1 MLFSKLIFMFTD
13 LQNRIEYGLLVLFSG
28 LVNILPYRVLLAL
41 AWGVAAFLFYIVR
54 MRRKQVTQRIRSVFG
69 SELSEREVQRIA
81 WLSLR
86 NLAFNVV
93 EMMRASHIT
102 KEWVNAHVLGF
113 EEKIPKAKE
122 LVAKHG
128 GLIFAVPHMGNW
140 DMAGWAC
147 SHNGVNIFSIAA
159 RQRNPYINA
168 WIMRQ
173 REKGIKM
180 LERGGSVLKQVIKN
194 LKSGQVFAIL
204 PDVRMRREDLEVPF
218 LGGMANLGRGMATFA
233 IAANVPIVPAVFMRK
248 GWTKHEFV
256 HFEPLYPDPSLGRD
270 ADVRR
275 LTEAVIKTIDAA
287 IRKNPEQWFWYNG
300 RWILDPV
307 KKSSKGEQKS

>member
-1 MLFSKLIFMFTD
+1 
-13 LQNRIEYGLLVLFSG
+13 
-28 LVNILPYRVLLAL
+28 
-41 AWGVAAFLFYIVR
+41 
-54 MRRKQVTQRIRSVFG
+54 
-69 SELSEREVQRIA
+69 
-81 WLSLR
+81 
-86 NLAFNVV
+86 
-93 EMMRASHIT
+93 
-102 KEWVNAHVLGF
+102 
-113 EEKIPKAKE
+113 
-122 LVAKHG
+122 
-128 GLIFAVPHMGNW
+128 MGNW

-204 PDVRMRREDLEVPF
+204 PDVRMRREDLAVPF
-218 LGGMANLGRGMATFA
+218 LGGTANLGRGMATFA

-248 GWTKHEFV
+248 GWTQHEFV
-256 HFEPLYPDPSLGRD
+256 HFDPLYPDPTLDRD

-275 LTEAVIKTIDAA
+275 LTESVIKTIDAA
-287 IRKNPEQWFWYNG
+287 IRRNPEQWFWYNG

-307 KKSSKGEQKS
+307 KKSSKGEKKS

>member
-1 MLFSKLIFMFTD
+1 MFTD
-13 LQNRIEYGLLVLFSG
+13 LQNRVQYGLLILFSG
-28 LVNILPYRVLLAL
+28 LVNILPYRMLLAL
-41 AWGVAAFLFYIVR
+41 AWGVAAFLFFVVR
-54 MRRKQVTQRIRSVFG
+54 MRRREVTQRIRSVFG
-69 SELSEREVQRIA
+69 KEISEREVHRIA
-81 WLSLR
+81 WISLR
-86 NLAFNVV
+86 NFAFNVV

-102 KEWVNAHVLGF
+102 KAWVNAHVIGF
-113 EEKIPKAKE
+113 EEQIPRAKE
-122 LVAKHG
+122 LVAQHG

-147 SHNGVNIFSIAA
+147 SYNGLNIFSIAA

-204 PDVRMRREDLEVPF
+204 PDVRIRREDLEVPF

-233 IAANVPIVPAVFMRK
+233 IAAKVPIVPAVFMRK
-248 GWTKHEFV
+248 GWTQHEFV
-256 HFEPLYPDPSLGRD
+256 YFEPLYPDPTLDRD
-270 ADVRR
+270 TDVRR

-307 KKSSKGEQKS
+307 KKSTKGVKKS

>member
-1 MLFSKLIFMFTD
+1 MIFD
-13 LQNRIEYGLLVLFSG
+13 LQNRLQYGLLLMFAG
-28 LVNILPYRVLLAL
+28 LVNILPYRVLLAI
-41 AWGVAAFLFYIVR
+41 AWFVAAVLFHVVR
-54 MRRKQVTQRIRSVFG
+54 MKRKEVRRRIRSVFG
-69 SELSEREVQRIA
+69 NDLPEQEVRRIA
-81 WLSLR
+81 WISLR

-102 KEWVNAHVLGF
+102 KTWVNAHVIGF
-113 EEKIPKAKE
+113 EEKIPLAKE
-122 LVAKHG
+122 LIAKHG

-147 SHNGVNIFSIAA
+147 SHNGINIFSIAA

-180 LERGGSVLKQVIKN
+180 LERGGSVLKQVIRR
-194 LKSGQVFAIL
+194 LKEGQVFAIL
-204 PDVRMRREDLEVPF
+204 PDVRMRREDLAVPF
-218 LGGMANLGRGMATFA
+218 LGGVANLGRGMAAFA
-233 IAANVPIVPAVFMRK
+233 ITAQVPIVPAVFMRK

-256 HFEPLYPDPSLGRD
+256 YFEPLYPDPQ
-270 ADVRR
+270 
-275 LTEAVIKTIDAA
+275 LTKSEDIQRMTESVVQTLDEA
-287 IRKNPEQWFWYNG
+287 IRANPEQWFWYNG

-307 KKSSKGEQKS
+307 KTTSKGNKS

>member
-1 MLFSKLIFMFTD
+1 MFTD
-13 LQNRIEYGLLVLFSG
+13 LQNRVQYGLLILFSG

-41 AWGVAAFLFYIVR
+41 AWGVAAFLFFVVR
-54 MRRKQVTQRIRSVFG
+54 MRRREVTRRIRSVFG
-69 SELSEREVQRIA
+69 KEISEREVQRIA
-81 WLSLR
+81 WISLR
-86 NLAFNVV
+86 NFAFNVV

-102 KEWVNAHVLGF
+102 KEWVNAHVIGF
-113 EEKIPKAKE
+113 EEQIPRAKE
-122 LVAKHG
+122 LVAQHG

-147 SHNGVNIFSIAA
+147 SYNGVNIFSIAA

-204 PDVRMRREDLEVPF
+204 PDVRIRREDLEVPF
-218 LGGMANLGRGMATFA
+218 LGGVANLGRGMATFA

-248 GWTKHEFV
+248 GWTQHEFV
-256 HFEPLYPDPSLGRD
+256 HFEPLYPDPTLD
-270 ADVRR
+270 KDTDIRR

-307 KKSSKGEQKS
+307 RKSSKGEKKS

>member
-1 MLFSKLIFMFTD
+1 MIFD
-13 LQNRIEYGLLVLFSG
+13 LQNRLQYGLLLMFAG
-28 LVNILPYRVLLAL
+28 LVNILPYRVLLAI
-41 AWGVAAFLFYIVR
+41 AWFVAAVLFHVVR
-54 MRRKQVTQRIRSVFG
+54 MKRQEVRRRIRSVFG
-69 SELSEREVQRIA
+69 NDLPEQEVRRIA
-81 WLSLR
+81 WISLR

-102 KEWVNAHVLGF
+102 KTWVNAHVIGF
-113 EEKIPKAKE
+113 EEKIPLAKE
-122 LVAKHG
+122 LIAKHG

-147 SHNGVNIFSIAA
+147 SHNGINIFSIAA

-180 LERGGSVLKQVIKN
+180 LERGGSVLKQVIRR
-194 LKSGQVFAIL
+194 LKEGQVFAIL
-204 PDVRMRREDLEVPF
+204 PDVRMRREDLAVPF
-218 LGGMANLGRGMATFA
+218 LGGVANLGRGMAAFA
-233 IAANVPIVPAVFMRK
+233 ITAQVPIVPAVFMRK

-256 HFEPLYPDPSLGRD
+256 YFEPLYPDPQ
-270 ADVRR
+270 
-275 LTEAVIKTIDAA
+275 LTKSEDIQRMTESVVQTLDAA
-287 IRKNPEQWFWYNG
+287 IRANPEQWFWYNG

-307 KKSSKGEQKS
+307 KTTSKGNKS

>member
-1 MLFSKLIFMFTD
+1 MFKD
-13 LQNRIEYGLLVLFSG
+13 LQNRVEYGFLIMVAG
-28 LVNILPYRVLLAL
+28 LVNIVPYRVLLTL
-41 AWGVAAFLFYIVR
+41 AWLVAAFLFYVIR
-54 MRRKQVTQRIRSVFG
+54 MRRTEVARRIRSVFG
-69 SELSEREVQRIA
+69 EELPEREVRRIA
-81 WLSLR
+81 WISLR
-86 NLAFNVV
+86 NFAFNVV
-93 EMMRASHIT
+93 EMMRASRIT
-102 KEWVNAHVLGF
+102 KKWVNAHVLGF
-113 EEKIPKAKE
+113 EEQIPRAKE

-147 SHNGVNIFSIAA
+147 SYNGVNIFSIAA

-168 WIMRQ
+168 WIIRQ

-218 LGGMANLGRGMATFA
+218 LGGVANLGRGMAAFA
-233 IAANVPIVPAVFMRK
+233 ISANVPIVPAVFMRK

-256 HFEPLYPDPSLGRD
+256 HFEPLYPDPTSEKD
-270 ADVRR
+270 ADILR

-287 IRKNPEQWFWYNG
+287 IRRNPEQWFWYNG

-307 KKSSKGEQKS
+307 RKIKKGE

>member
-1 MLFSKLIFMFTD
+1 MIIVLYFKALFMFKNV
-13 LQNRIEYGLLVLFSG
+13 QNRLQYGILIMFAG
-28 LVNILPYRVLLAL
+28 LVNILPYFLLLVIAWL
-41 AWGVAAFLFYIVR
+41 AAAFLFHGVR
-54 MRRKQVTQRIRSVFG
+54 MKRKVVFHRIRSVFG
-69 SELSEREVQRIA
+69 EDMPEKELRRIA

-86 NLAFNVV
+86 NIAFNVV

-102 KEWVNAHVLGF
+102 KEWVNKHVIGF
-113 EEKIPKAKE
+113 EENIPLAKE

-147 SHNGVNIFSIAA
+147 SYNGLNIFSIAA

-180 LERGGSVLKQVIKN
+180 LEREGSVLKQVIKR
-194 LKSGQVFAIL
+194 LKDGQVFAIL
-204 PDVRMRREDLEVPF
+204 PDVRMRKEDLEVPF
-218 LGGMANLGRGMATFA
+218 LGGVANLGRGMAAFA
-233 IAANVPIVPAVFMRK
+233 LAANVPIVPAVFMRK

-256 HFEPLYPDPSLGRD
+256 HFDPLYPDQTTDKAQEIQRM
-270 ADVRR
+270 
-275 LTEAVIKTIDAA
+275 TESVMKTLDAA
-287 IRKNPEQWFWYNG
+287 IHRNPEQWFWYNG

-307 KKSSKGEQKS
+307 NKA